1 MTLVPQTDNKLQRHL
16 VSKFRTK
23 KKSAAIQLKFGM
35 VAGIW
40 LLYMPTKFQPNWQ
53 QKNSSKKILCLL
65 WLLKPQMN
73 VPLIYVLFL
82 FMERDAMLWLF
93 SFPVFHISHVIKD
106 NVLLPS
112 YILRHNVNILQRV
125 LAKYLSWHPLF

>member
-1 MTLVPQTDNKLQRHL
+1 MQQPRQEQLPAGEEDNERNENKMDFFLFFY
-16 VSKFRTK
+16 S
-23 KKSAAIQLKFGM
+23 I
-35 VAGIW
+35 
-40 LLYMPTKFQPNWQ
+40 
-53 QKNSSKKILCLL
+53 
-65 WLLKPQMN
+65 
-73 VPLIYVLFL
+73 IYVLFL
-82 FMERDAMLWLF
+82 FMEHDAMLWLF